1 MTVAVVALL
10 LSAQQCHVRGLL
22 PDPACTP
29 GAVETTDLAII
40 CGQRTSERR
49 RVSATARRRVLDAYG
64 YSKVPGLEV
73 DHLIPLE
80 LGGSNAILNLWPET
94 PPGFHEKDKVENR
107 LHKEVCA
114 GRMTIEAA
122 QILIAKDWTQAR

>member
-1 MTVAVVALL
+1 M
-10 LSAQQCHVRGLL
+10 
-22 PDPACTP
+22 
-29 GAVETTDLAII
+29 
-40 CGQRTSERR
+40 
-49 RVSATARRRVLDAYG
+49 
-64 YSKVPGLEV
+64 